1 MAKAKQQSVLSFFKK
16 TPVKESKKKDT
27 STSNDKTDEKTSP
40 TTPVTPETVTKSTL
54 KSLEAT
60 TISSKPPPKFDTTGN
75 VPTPSSEFEDGEE
88 HSSPVKRH
96 RKQRVQLDDS
106 DLDLDSEDEADFK
119 PTKSKRRV
127 IDDDDSDSDG
137 YAPSEEEADDHV
149 IEGAVNEA
157 DVSDVEMADDD
168 DEEPVVAVK
177 KKASPKSSQSG
188 SSNLAKFSAKSAYTS
203 EKSSRPVAKKAATNG
218 GGKHSEFAKN
228 NTERYKWL
236 IDIKDAQGNPE
247 GSPDYD
253 PRTLYIP
260 SSAWSKFTA
269 FEKQYWE
276 VKSKMWNTVVFFKKG
291 KFYELYERDA
301 DIAHSEFDLKLAG
314 GGRANMRLC
323 GVPEMS
329 FFSWSNAFIKNGH
342 KVARVDQKESALA
355 KEMRETATLKKED
368 KVIKRELSLVLT
380 SGTLTDEKMLTTDLA
395 TYCMAVKQEGSRIAV
410 AFVDTASGAFHT
422 SSFEDDADF
431 SKFETLVA
439 QIRPGEVLLEKG
451 VVDKAVIKILKRNTT
466 INTLWNHLIPKAE
479 FWDATTAMEQL
490 TRGKYFEAE
499 DLDDMTNYP
508 EHLKSFM
515 EDDVCMSAFGALL
528 WYMQYLK
535 LDKELV
541 SLGNF
546 SDYEPI
552 QSEYMVLD
560 GHSLQNLEIFA
571 NSYDSTDAGT
581 LFKLLNKCVSPFGKR
596 LLQQWVALP
605 LLDQVKIEARL
616 DAVEAFMEDDF
627 GIERRLAKL
636 PDLERLL
643 ARIHAGR
650 IMPKDFVR
658 VVEGFEE
665 VYHMVAGLSEKAP
678 ESAPLIRTLI
688 ESLPNLESMLVPW
701 DTKFDRQKAKEGL
714 LIPEPGVE
722 KDFDAS
728 RETIKGLEDELM
740 VKLRQYRKEYKSQ
753 EIKFYDSG
761 KEIYLIEMPVKL
773 VKQIPNSWQQM
784 SGTAK
789 VKRFWSP
796 EVKALVRK
804 LMEARED
811 HKTIESAMEKRMY
824 AQFDESYS
832 SWLRC
837 VEVCAQLDCL
847 LSLAKCSQTLGSP
860 SCRPEFVPYVP
871 GTDATLKFEELR
883 HPCFDSTK
891 QFIPNDVSLGGDE
904 ANITL
909 LTGANAAGKSTVL
922 RMTCTAAVM
931 AQMGCHVPAAS
942 ARLTPVDR
950 IITRLGAQD
959 NIFAGKSTFYVE
971 LSETKKVFDAT
982 PQSLIVLDELGRGG
996 SSADGFAIAEA
1007 VLHHVA
1013 TQVGCLGFFATHYGT
1028 LHTSFT
1034 HHPQVRPMRMA
1045 ILVSEAS
1052 KEITF
1057 LYKLEPGSSPGS
1069 FGMHV
1074 ASMCGIDKSIVDN
1087 AEQAAKKFEHTAKMK
1102 KLLEAAHSDDYMPL
1116 GAFSDFVWL
1125 LNKPTDFTKRG
1136 VRTMAEYVQ

>member
-1 MAKAKQQSVLSFFKK
+1 MEDVDDED
-16 TPVKESKKKDT
+16 VKPKSKSKSK
-27 STSNDKTDEKTSP
+27 SP
-40 TTPVTPETVTKSTL
+40 T
-54 KSLEAT
+54 
-60 TISSKPPPKFDTTGN
+60 
-75 VPTPSSEFEDGEE
+75 
-88 HSSPVKRH
+88 
-96 RKQRVQLDDS
+96 
-106 DLDLDSEDEADFK
+106 
-119 PTKSKRRV
+119 
-127 IDDDDSDSDG
+127 
-137 YAPSEEEADDHV
+137 
-149 IEGAVNEA
+149 
-157 DVSDVEMADDD
+157 
-168 DEEPVVAVK
+168 
-177 KKASPKSSQSG
+177 SSQATSSVRPVSNGTNG
-188 SSNLAKFSAKSAYTS
+188 SALSKFSAKSSYKS
-203 EKSSRPVAKKAATNG
+203 EHKSAAKPTQAA

-301 DIAHSEFDLKLAG
+301 DIAHTEFDLKLAG

-395 TYCMAVKQEGSRIAV
+395 TYCMAVKQEGTKVAV
-410 AFVDTASGAFHT
+410 AFVDTASGAFYV
-422 SSFEDDADF
+422 SSFEDDSDF

-439 QIRPGEVLLEKG
+439 QIRPGELLLEKG
-451 VVDKAVIKILKRNTT
+451 VVDKGLVKIIKRNTT
-466 INTLWNHLIPKAE
+466 LNTLWNYLIPKAE
-479 FWDATTAMEQL
+479 FWDHVTAHEQL

-499 DLDDMTNYP
+499 DLDDVSNYP
-508 EHLKSFM
+508 EGLKNVM
-515 EDDVCMSAFGALL
+515 GDDLGMSAFGALL

-552 QSEYMVLD
+552 QKEFMVLD
-560 GHSLQNLEIFA
+560 GQSLQNLEVFS
-571 NSYDSTDAGT
+571 NTFDSTDAGT
-581 LFKLLNKCVSPFGKR
+581 LFKLLNRCVSPFGKR
-596 LLQQWVALP
+596 LLQQWVAHP

-616 DAVEAFMEDDF
+616 DAVEKFMEDDF
-627 GIERRLAKL
+627 GVERRLAKL

-650 IMPKDFVR
+650 ILPKDFVR

-665 VYHMVAGLSEKAP
+665 VYSMVAGLSDKIQDTA
-678 ESAPLIRTLI
+678 LLKTLI
-688 ESLPNLESMLVPW
+688 ESLPNMESILAPW

-722 KDFDAS
+722 ADFDAS
-728 RETIKGLEDELM
+728 RETIKGLEDELLVM
-740 VKLRQYRKEYKSQ
+740 LREYRKTYKSQ

-773 VKQIPNSWQQM
+773 VKQIPASWQQM
-784 SGTAK
+784 SGTVK

-824 AQFDESYS
+824 AQFDENYS

-847 LSLAKCSQTLGSP
+847 LSLAKCSRTLGSP
-860 SCRPEFVPYVP
+860 SCRPEFVPYVT
-871 GTDATLKFEELR
+871 GTDATLQFEELR
-883 HPCFDSTK
+883 HPCFDATK
-891 QFIPNDVSLGGDE
+891 QFIPNDITLGGED
-904 ANITL
+904 ANVTL

-922 RMTCTAAVM
+922 RMTCTATVM
-931 AQMGCHVPAAS
+931 AQLGCHVPAKS

-1034 HHPQVRPMRMA
+1034 THPQVRPMRMA

-1074 ASMCGIDKSIVDN
+1074 ATMCGIDKSIVAN
-1087 AEQAAKKFEHTAKMK
+1087 AEKAAQKFEHTAKMK

-1125 LNKPTDFTKRG
+1125 LNKKEDFTKRG
-1136 VRTMAEYVQ
+1136 VRTMAGCV